1 MSKLGGFNAKGLKSF
16 QKKLQKLQSSDLDAF
31 CRQCAYELAN
41 RLLSQTVKRTPVGKY
56 KNPNKQGGTLRRGWT
71 LGEIRKEN
79 EAYIIEII
87 NPVMYASY
95 VEYGHRTANH
105 KGWVT
110 GRFMLTMSAEDV
122 EKLAPQ
128 LLEKRLKELLQ
139 GCFK

>member
-1 MSKLGGFNAKGLKSF
+1 MAKMGGFDAKGLKSF
-16 QKKLQKLQSSDLDAF
+16 QKKLQKLQASDFDVF
-31 CRQCAYELAN
+31 CRKCTLELAN
-41 RLLSQTVKRTPVGKY
+41 RLRSQTKKRTPSDT
-56 KNPNKQGGTLRRGWT
+56 GTLRKGWT
-71 LGEIRKEN
+71 LGEIRKEGN
-79 EAYIIEII
+79 IYKIEII
-87 NPVMYASY
+87 NPVKYASY

-110 GRFMLTMSAEDV
+110 GRFMLTLSEEDV

>member
-31 CRQCAYELAN
+31 CRQCTYELAN
-41 RLLSQTVKRTPVGKY
+41 RLRSRTMKRTPS
-56 KNPNKQGGTLRRGWT
+56 NTGTLRRGWT

-110 GRFMLTMSAEDV
+110 GRFMLTLSEEDV

-128 LLEKRLKELLQ
+128 LLEKRFKELLQ

>member
-1 MSKLGGFNAKGLKSF
+1 MSKLGGFNTKGLKSF

-31 CRQCAYELAN
+31 CRQCTYELAN
-41 RLLSQTVKRTPVGKY
+41 RLRRRTMKRTPSDT
-56 KNPNKQGGTLRRGWT
+56 GTLRRGWT

-79 EAYIIEII
+79 GAYIIEII
-87 NPVMYASY
+87 NPVKYASY

-110 GRFMLTMSAEDV
+110 GRFMLTLSEEDV

-128 LLEKRLKELLQ
+128 LLEKRFKELLQ

>member
-1 MSKLGGFNAKGLKSF
+1 MSKLGGFSVKGLKSF
-16 QKKLQKLQSSDLDAF
+16 QKKLKKLQTSDLDVF

-41 RLLSQTVKRTPVGKY
+41 RLLSRTMKRTPSDT
-56 KNPNKQGGTLRRGWT
+56 GTLRGGWT
-71 LGEIRKEN
+71 LGELRKEN
-79 EAYIIEII
+79 ETYVIEII

-110 GRFMLTMSAEDV
+110 GRFMLTLSAEDV
-122 EKLAPQ
+122 EKLAPE